1 MSFWK
6 RTMDYLGLGPDDA
19 YDDYDVE
26 EEYEPA
32 PRGRRQDA
40 EPRAPRHRDETG
52 GEGVVRTLPSRP
64 TFPSRDFDPSQA
76 RRSGEHRDDS
86 GVQPRPQR
94 NGRPA
99 GTGSNEPATVKP
111 RRFDQAQEVADKFK
125 EGNPVIMNLE
135 GSDRE
140 VARRL
145 IDFAS
150 GLCYGLD
157 GSMEKVAN
165 GVYLL
170 KPPVGRSTRP
180 DEVDAFLAEVAKAL
194 ESARQQATAMEARA
208 RAAVARLQE
217 VTSAAET
224 APPPPAPPERAVTD
238 EATAADQRSIQLPQV
253 EAETISRTLLLAQ
266 RTADTTVAEARS
278 EAERLVREA
287 TVEAESTIDSTRE
300 MSAQMLEDARAE
312 ARRASQ
318 DARREAEN
326 EVESLVARREFL
338 IGDVDQLERFLIDQR
353 DRLRGAAR
361 QIEALCDR
369 VPEGLGSVR
378 PPALSASDDDDP
390 GDPTQELLRPND
402 ASSDHGRLESVLDG
416 NGDRKS
422 DDSDPSAL

>member
-1 MSFWK
+1 
-6 RTMDYLGLGPDDA
+6 MDYLGLGPDDA

-76 RRSGEHRDDS
+76 RRASERDDS

-94 NGRPA
+94 SARPA
-99 GTGSNEPATVKP
+99 AGNNEPATVKP

-170 KPPVGRSTRP
+170 KPAVGRSQRY
-180 DEVDAFLAEVAKAL
+180 DEY
-194 ESARQQATAMEARA
+194 
-208 RAAVARLQE
+208 
-217 VTSAAET
+217 
-224 APPPPAPPERAVTD
+224 
-238 EATAADQRSIQLPQV
+238 
-253 EAETISRTLLLAQ
+253 
-266 RTADTTVAEARS
+266 
-278 EAERLVREA
+278 
-287 TVEAESTIDSTRE
+287 
-300 MSAQMLEDARAE
+300 
-312 ARRASQ
+312 
-318 DARREAEN
+318 
-326 EVESLVARREFL
+326 
-338 IGDVDQLERFLIDQR
+338 
-353 DRLRGAAR
+353 
-361 QIEALCDR
+361 
-369 VPEGLGSVR
+369 
-378 PPALSASDDDDP
+378 DD
-390 GDPTQELLRPND
+390 
-402 ASSDHGRLESVLDG
+402 
-416 NGDRKS
+416 
-422 DDSDPSAL
+422 